1 MEPQGLMPSSTSHSP
16 YKQQKYGHR
25 HSLLT
30 EVLAYSTAC
39 TPAGGRH
46 QLHFLPN
53 EQGTS
58 SSSQQNLD
66 RCNRRQN
73 SRWMGWRALKIY
85 LITSEEGFTKVQ
97 FRKSTNDRAKP

>member
-1 MEPQGLMPSSTSHSP
+1 MCRAPIFMAHSNN
-16 YKQQKYGHR
+16 KNMGTA
-25 HSLLT
+25 SLLT
-30 EVLAYSTAC
+30 EILSYLTAC

-53 EQGTS
+53 EQET
-58 SSSQQNLD
+58 SSQQNMD

-73 SRWMGWRALKIY
+73 SRWMRWRALKIY
-85 LITSEEGFTKVQ
+85 LITTEGGFTKVQ